1 MGKLRRRENFPTKCA
16 AVQKCIGGG
25 KKEWNGRWMERSPHP
40 RRDRQTDRQTEHM
53 QLSQS
58 RGPGSRERERERAGR
73 RVYGKIMRGRSRH
86 PSTTKGQLHNGC
98 FFSEERGNGNGG
110 HTRLIRRRRCTLW
123 RAKDGGEGKKDS
135 ILPF

>member
-1 MGKLRRRENFPTKCA
+1 MESGKVEEEGKFSDQVCGGSEVHRGGQKRMEWEVDG
-16 AVQKCIGGG
+16 AVSTS
-25 KKEWNGRWMERSPHP
+25 EERS
-40 RRDRQTDRQTEHM
+40 TDRQTGHM

-58 RGPGSRERERERAGR
+58 RGPGSRERAGR

>member
-16 AVQKCIGGG
+16 AVQKCIGGA
-25 KKEWNGRWMERSPHP
+25 KKNGMGCGWSGLHIRGEI
-40 RRDRQTDRQTEHM
+40 DRQTDRAHATQPVAGAWT
-53 QLSQS
+53 
-58 RGPGSRERERERAGR
+58 RERERAGR

-123 RAKDGGEGKKDS
+123 RAKDGGEGRKDS
-135 ILPF
+135 VLPF